1 MRTHRSTT
9 KPRRRRFGP
18 PSHLRACKR
27 PSSSSSGPQVKF
39 FSIRIPQAQ
48 HTRVTALRSL
58 TILLHKGAIKMGKH
72 EDADLILKLYDLRRE
87 TVMREAR
94 NWWFTFNPTSLQ
106 DVMTTMMGDQ
116 SGYMRMVLSYWDMA
130 CAMVVSGAID
140 EDLFN
145 TTNGEHMIVYM
156 KIEPVLQELRTM
168 FDNQDFAKSLE
179 TVVKR
184 MPNIDARMASM
195 RERFKQIAA
204 MRAQQA
210 QAAQA

>member
-1 MRTHRSTT
+1 
-9 KPRRRRFGP
+9 
-18 PSHLRACKR
+18 
-27 PSSSSSGPQVKF
+27 
-39 FSIRIPQAQ
+39 
-48 HTRVTALRSL
+48 
-58 TILLHKGAIKMGKH
+58 MGKH

-87 TVMREAR
+87 TVMRDAR

-106 DVMTTMMGDQ
+106 DVMTTMMGEN

-140 EDLFN
+140 EELFN

-156 KIEPVLQELRTM
+156 KIEPVLEDMRKM
-168 FDNQDFAKSLE
+168 FDNPDFAKSLE

-184 MPNIDARMASM
+184 MPNIETRMANM
-195 RERFKQIAA
+195 RERFKQIQA

-210 QAAQA
+210 QAAASAGGS